1 MGNGRRE
8 STRKYTTPRPAS
20 RCVRIA
26 GVRRRV
32 ALRVLATTKP
42 RRASRES
49 DEEATR
55 ARQER
60 DTTKR
65 RRSDPNTTKEDR
77 ARRGVRTRGLHHG
90 ARRMQRA
97 EIRTRRWRAERE
109 GRRSTR
115 ALVKRS
121 GGKRS
126 DDRSATPPRG
136 KTVHPA
142 HGTTCS
148 TGAVRTTED
157 RGTSRAAAACRRRC
171 ARSLAPCGTT
181 ADMEAQLASRSSQLA
196 QLAPRAIR
204 IGGAPSS
211 RLAAELDEAAL
222 HRGGRSSG
230 HSSGTSHMTY
240 RRRHTAPSVIKASV
254 RRCGSAAAATA
265 AAPRAQLATPP
276 PLPATLRASGRR
288 GGVARTDEAAGS
300 CAARRQPG
308 GRWQRPHLAVK
319 YGPVPSVV
327 GHRPRV
333 ASSLCA
339 HSAPC
344 DSRPRGSR
352 RR

>member
-1 MGNGRRE
+1 MASGRWGHAHTDTHSGRARARDMGNSRRE

-42 RRASRES
+42 HRASRES

-109 GRRSTR
+109 ERRSTR

-148 TGAVRTTED
+148 TAAVRTTED
-157 RGTSRAAAACRRRC
+157 RGTSRAAA
-171 ARSLAPCGTT
+171 
-181 ADMEAQLASRSSQLA
+181 
-196 QLAPRAIR
+196 
-204 IGGAPSS
+204 
-211 RLAAELDEAAL
+211 
-222 HRGGRSSG
+222 
-230 HSSGTSHMTY
+230 
-240 RRRHTAPSVIKASV
+240 
-254 RRCGSAAAATA
+254 
-265 AAPRAQLATPP
+265 
-276 PLPATLRASGRR
+276 
-288 GGVARTDEAAGS
+288 
-300 CAARRQPG
+300 
-308 GRWQRPHLAVK
+308 
-319 YGPVPSVV
+319 
-327 GHRPRV
+327 
-333 ASSLCA
+333 
-339 HSAPC
+339 
-344 DSRPRGSR
+344 
-352 RR
+352 